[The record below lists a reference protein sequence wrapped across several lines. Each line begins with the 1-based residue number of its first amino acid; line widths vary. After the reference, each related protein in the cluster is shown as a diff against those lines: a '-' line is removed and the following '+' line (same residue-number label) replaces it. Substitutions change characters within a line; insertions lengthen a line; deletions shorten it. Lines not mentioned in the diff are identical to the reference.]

1 MSVSY
6 AVEGNAQR
14 AWRMSMEAVEEAFL
28 AVGPS
33 LQYLHRPQIPHARQP
48 KSAGRLGFATAADLA
63 GRGSPPGPRLMR
75 HEEGILWKHRNFP
88 SSQAIALLILGP
100 TSYHDLAMFDVNF
113 THASATPLPPSV
125 SIDLAIDILHHFEAV
140 IKLSPDCRGCT
151 RLPPPKAKNGTSKKS
166 AAATNGDATTEIQ
179 YWEVADDLPFM
190 PKKMWSGGVK
200 YNAEFVAQGDG
211 CDITV
216 HAPGGFTSTN
226 HWRIVREMVHEDEL
240 PSLTRVRTKDL
251 LHAETGP
258 GEGGWYVQIVSDA
271 RCSVT
276 FQGIVKGFL
285 KNSHV
290 QLQKAFIEKLREPAH
305 LPREKRPEL
314 GRRRS
319 THH

>member
-1 MSVSY
+1 
-6 AVEGNAQR
+6 
-14 AWRMSMEAVEEAFL
+14 
-28 AVGPS
+28 
-33 LQYLHRPQIPHARQP
+33 
-48 KSAGRLGFATAADLA
+48 
-63 GRGSPPGPRLMR
+63 
-75 HEEGILWKHRNFP
+75 
-88 SSQAIALLILGP
+88 
-100 TSYHDLAMFDVNF
+100 MFDVNF

-140 IKLSPDCRGCT
+140 IKLSPDCRGCA
-151 RLPPPKAKNGTSKKS
+151 RLPPPKAKNGTSKKP
-166 AAATNGDATTEIQ
+166 AAATNGDATSETQ

-258 GEGGWYVQIVSDA
+258 GEGGCEDEKTFDALKCWLSGDTSEVDFDAASTVELVTAAFAAVYHLAFDLLTYGDDIVHQALTEERYGPMEITHGERVFRWGGGRNFMDWETMNLGAMA
-271 RCSVT
+271 RGGGC
-276 FQGIVKGFL
+276 
-285 KNSHV
+285 
-290 QLQKAFIEKLREPAH
+290 R
-305 LPREKRPEL
+305 
-314 GRRRS
+314 
-319 THH
+319 